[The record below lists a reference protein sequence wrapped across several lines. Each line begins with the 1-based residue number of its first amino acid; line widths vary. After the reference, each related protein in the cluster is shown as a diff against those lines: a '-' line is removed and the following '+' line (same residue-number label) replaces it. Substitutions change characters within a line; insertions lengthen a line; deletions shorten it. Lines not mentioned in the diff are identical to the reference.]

1 MPKKQEPLYR
11 CALCGPDSLH
21 GDRSERGCEC
31 RASRSGFKKSEHH
44 LYLSCWRC
52 GAKMSIECLDAL
64 SAKANELDYT
74 LHDPEGV

>member
-1 MPKKQEPLYR
+1 MQEEDPDYR
-11 CALCGPDSLH
+11 CALCGPASLH
-21 GDRSERGCEC
+21 GDRSEHDCEC